1 MVRVRIPVR
10 FLSPELEVRK
20 NLKLLMI
27 LKLFW
32 GQFCIRSFFFFSSQK
47 SLQYSWQS
55 ELPVTIRGFG
65 VVFVSSVLHL
75 LVALKSN
82 GQDLNF
88 SPVSFSERKRNYSI
102 SAKTFAIII

>member
-32 GQFCIRSFFFFSSQK
+32 GQFCIRSFFFFLHRNLFSTVGK
-47 SLQYSWQS
+47 S